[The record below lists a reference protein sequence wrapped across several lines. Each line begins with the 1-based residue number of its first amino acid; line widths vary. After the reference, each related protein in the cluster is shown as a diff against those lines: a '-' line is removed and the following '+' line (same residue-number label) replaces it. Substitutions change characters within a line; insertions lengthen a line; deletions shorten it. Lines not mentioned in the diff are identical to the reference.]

1 MLGSRANLKEP
12 EGDLM
17 RFNSETGLRGDVAAW
32 GHEVVVHAAST
43 KAHREKNRD
52 TELEEID
59 VGEIRVRTEITLT
72 REPRIDY
79 LDKLY

>member
-17 RFNSETGLRGDVAAW
+17 RFNSETGLRGEVAAW
-32 GHEVVVHAAST
+32 GHEVVVHAAS
-43 KAHREKNRD
+43 KADREKNGD
-52 TELEEID
+52 MELEEIE

>member
-17 RFNSETGLRGDVAAW
+17 RFNSETGLRGEVAAW
-32 GHEVVVHAAST
+32 GHEVVVHAAS
-43 KAHREKNRD
+43 KADREKNGD
-52 TELEEID
+52 MELEEIE
-59 VGEIRVRTEITLT
+59 VGEIRVRTDITLT

>member
-12 EGDLM
+12 EGDFIRL
-17 RFNSETGLRGDVAAW
+17 NSETGIRGEVAAW
-32 GHEVVVHAAST
+32 GHEVVVHAAS
-43 KAHREKNRD
+43 KADREKD
-52 TELEEID
+52 GDMELEEIE

>member
-12 EGDLM
+12 EGDLT
-17 RFNSETGLRGDVAAW
+17 RFNSETGLRGEVAAW
-32 GHEVVVHAAST
+32 GHEVVVHAAS
-43 KAHREKNRD
+43 KADREKNGD
-52 TELEEID
+52 MELEEIE
-59 VGEIRVRTEITLT
+59 VGEIRVRTDITLT

>member
-12 EGDLM
+12 EGDFM
-17 RFNSETGLRGDVAAW
+17 RLHSETGTRGEVAAW
-32 GHEVVVHAAST
+32 GHEVVVHAAS
-43 KAHREKNRD
+43 KADREMD
-52 TELEEID
+52 GDMEMEDID

-72 REPRIDY
+72 RERRIDY

>member
-12 EGDLM
+12 EGDFM
-17 RFNSETGLRGDVAAW
+17 RLNSETGLRGEVAAW
-32 GHEVVVHAAST
+32 GHEVVVHAAS
-43 KAHREKNRD
+43 KADREKGGD
-52 TELEEID
+52 IEMEDIE

-72 REPRIDY
+72 RERRIDY